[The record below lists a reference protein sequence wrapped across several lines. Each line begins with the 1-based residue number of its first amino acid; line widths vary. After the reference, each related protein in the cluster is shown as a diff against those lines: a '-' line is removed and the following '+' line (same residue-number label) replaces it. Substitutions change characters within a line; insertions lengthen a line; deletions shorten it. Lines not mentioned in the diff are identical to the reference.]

1 MRILVSLG
9 LVLALSSFIA
19 AKALFLMQQDQAKLN
34 NEVSAL
40 HSEHIAELDSGK
52 SEVSKL
58 MSSLE
63 EEIKAMD
70 QELDSIN
77 NNLSGV
83 QNKIAIAQSNMDH
96 AVDEA
101 GIEAS
106 KADQATLDKYA
117 SEKVDV
123 AITEMKNNIPYE
135 KDIFTHSKELNKEVE
150 VTANTEVIS
159 L

>member
-1 MRILVSLG
+1 MRILVTLG
-9 LVLALSSFIA
+9 LVLILTSFIA
-19 AKALFLMQQDQAKLN
+19 AQALIFMNHEKNKLN
-34 NEVSAL
+34 NEASAL

-63 EEIKAMD
+63 DEIKAMD
-70 QELDSIN
+70 EDLESIN
-77 NNLSGV
+77 SNLSGI
-83 QNKIAIAQSNMDH
+83 QNSIAVAQSKMDH
-96 AVDEA
+96 AVEEA

-106 KADQATLDKYA
+106 KADQATLDKYT

-123 AITEMKNNIPYE
+123 AITEMKNNVPYE
-135 KDIFTHSKELNKEVE
+135 KDIYTHAKELANEEVAA
-150 VTANTEVIS
+150 ANTEVIS

>member
-9 LVLALSSFIA
+9 LVLVLSSFIA
-19 AKALFLMQQDQAKLN
+19 AKALFLMHQDQTKLKK
-34 NEVSAL
+34 EVSAL

-58 MSSLE
+58 MLSLE
-63 EEIKAMD
+63 DEIKAMD
-70 QELDSIN
+70 KELESIN
-77 NNLSGV
+77 NDLSGI
-83 QNKIAIAQSNMDH
+83 QNKLVISQSNMDH
-96 AVDEA
+96 AIEEA
-101 GIEAS
+101 TLEAA

-117 SEKVDV
+117 SGIVNV
-123 AITEMKNNIPYE
+123 AITEMKNNVPYE
-135 KDIFTHSKELNKEVE
+135 KDIFTHAKELSRAAE

>member
-9 LVLALSSFIA
+9 LVLVLSSFIA
-19 AKALFLMQQDQAKLN
+19 VKALFLMHQDQTKLKK
-34 NEVSAL
+34 EVSAL

-58 MSSLE
+58 MLSLE
-63 EEIKAMD
+63 NEIKALD
-70 QELDSIN
+70 QDLESIN
-77 NNLSGV
+77 NNLSAV
-83 QNKIAIAQSNMDH
+83 QNKLVISQSNMDH
-96 AVDEA
+96 ALDEA
-101 GIEAS
+101 GIEAA
-106 KADQATLDKYA
+106 KADQATLDKYT

-123 AITEMKNNIPYE
+123 AITEMKNNVPYE
-135 KDIFTHSKELNKEVE
+135 KDIFTHSKELSRAAE